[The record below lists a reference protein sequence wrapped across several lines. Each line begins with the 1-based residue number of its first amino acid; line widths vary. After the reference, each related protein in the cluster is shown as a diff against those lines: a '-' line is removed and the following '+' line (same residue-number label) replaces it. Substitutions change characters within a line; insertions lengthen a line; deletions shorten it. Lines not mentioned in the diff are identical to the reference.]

1 MLIITSTDSKK
12 GRDHLPLQDVVLCST
27 SLPQDARVCQAISF
41 ELSVYLQYEQIRLAE
56 VAQQMGATH
65 KLDLTGEVTHLIV
78 GDVDTPKYKY
88 VAKER
93 PDIIVLN
100 PTWID
105 AIREAWMDGDDVD
118 VQGLERVHR
127 CPTFTGLKIC
137 ITGIPDQVQRNHYST
152 TIEHEGAEYHGD
164 LTKQVTHLLVAKP
177 EGAKYK
183 AAQDWRIQTV
193 SMKWLEDSVQRGMA
207 LDPKYYDPTMPLHEQ
222 GVGAYRKEV
231 SARTSLGKRLREDE
245 SQTSATVAGKR
256 KLRRHASR
264 RLEDH
269 SQDMW
274 QDISAADVTTA
285 APSETDQW
293 TAGDEDS
300 QLTTGRPI
308 AKPQVR
314 KSFDARQELA
324 VAADPKPEGL
334 FSGWCIAMHG
344 FEKDKTK
351 RLAQYLEPNGARIV
365 KRSESLDVPEDEED
379 DEKRCL
385 LVPHAQAEQN
395 IHIPQLSSAIVIT
408 TEWWVERC
416 IHYKK
421 VLDPEQDA
429 LSQPLWNL
437 SILGFSKLTIS
448 TTGFSGV
455 DYRQVAEAVKLA
467 GATYQEQLT
476 PTISVLISGSST
488 VKKEK
493 AYYAAKHQI
502 PVVSAEWLWT
512 CLKSKRKASMD
523 RFKIDLPKY
532 DPSNATGRSS
542 AAPSPAP
549 SDTARQSDATGAK

>member
-1 MLIITSTDSKK
+1 MQCVLSTAANTDNWE

-27 SLPQDARVCQAISF
+27 SLPQDARVGQAISF
-41 ELSVYLQYEQIRLAE
+41 RLSVYLQYEQMRLAD

-78 GDVDTPKYKY
+78 GDVDTPKYRY

-93 PDIIVLN
+93 PDIVVLN
-100 PTWID
+100 PAWID

-118 VQGLERVHR
+118 VQGLERIHR

-137 ITGIPDQVQRNHYST
+137 ITGIPDQAQRNHFSS

-164 LTKQVTHLLVAKP
+164 LTKQITHLLVAKP
-177 EGAKYK
+177 EGAKYR
-183 AAQDWRIQTV
+183 AAQDWKIQTV
-193 SMKWLEDSVQRGMA
+193 SIKWLEDSVKRGMA

-222 GVGAYRKEV
+222 GVGAYRKE
-231 SARTSLGKRLREDE
+231 SGARTSLGKRLRDEE
-245 SQTSATVAGKR
+245 SQTSATTAGKR

-293 TAGDEDS
+293 TVRDEDS
-300 QLTTGRPI
+300 QLTTGKPV

-314 KSFDARQELA
+314 KSFDARQEIA
-324 VAADPKPEGL
+324 VAAEPKPEGL

-344 FEKDKTK
+344 FEKEKTK
-351 RLAQYLEPNGARIV
+351 RLSQYLEPNGARIV
-365 KRSESLDVPEDEED
+365 RRSDELEIYGDEEPH
-379 DEKRCL
+379 EKRCL
-385 LVPHAQAEQN
+385 LVPHAQVEQVVQM
-395 IHIPQLSSAIVIT
+395 PQLSPGVIIA

-416 IHYKK
+416 IHHKQ
-421 VLDPEQDA
+421 VLDPEQDI

-437 SILGFSKLTIS
+437 NILGFSRLTIS

-455 DYRQVAEAVKLA
+455 DYRQVAESVKLA

-476 PTISVLISGSST
+476 PAISVLISGCPT

-502 PVVSAEWLWT
+502 SVVSADWLWS

-523 RFKIDLPKY
+523 RFKIDLPIY
-532 DPSNATGRSS
+532 DPSHATGRSS
-542 AAPSPAP
+542 S
-549 SDTARQSDATGAK
+549 TLR